1 MPEDSGLL
9 SAFNQLAE
17 YLSDGLDLLR
27 ISLNLTHEVFASRI
41 DKETNFLATL
51 KTNPKILSFEE
62 FKRICQEFGKAPET
76 ILKYCLVSQQCDSL
90 SGQGARQITQREL
103 DFLMFKKSH

>member
-27 ISLNLTHEVFASRI
+27 IGLNLTHEVFASRI
-41 DKETNFLATL
+41 GKETNFLATL

-62 FKRICQEFGKAPET
+62 FKRICQEFGRTPANV
-76 ILKYCLVSQQCDSL
+76 LKYCLVSQQCDSL
-90 SGQGARQITQREL
+90 SVQEARRITQREL
-103 DFLMFKKSH
+103 NFLMFKENH

>member
-1 MPEDSGLL
+1 MPEDSRLL
-9 SAFNQLAE
+9 LAFKELAE

-27 ISLNLTHEVFASRI
+27 ISLGLTHEVFASRI
-41 DKETNFLATL
+41 GKETNFLTTL

-62 FKRICQEFGKAPET
+62 FKRICQEFNQTTANV
-76 ILKYCLVSQQCDSL
+76 LKYCLVCQQCESL
-90 SGQGARQITQREL
+90 SGQEARRITQQEL